1 MFEFLLQKLL
11 YILALS
17 SPLCRSPSEV
27 PERLPPEP
35 KPQKVC
41 WIKHNSQL
49 LGCGFFFFFSSSID
63 RGKDEA
69 RDLIFKM
76 NKICHHFYLLITF
89 GDSAAA
95 YEWMYRY
102 PTFFT
107 SFCLC
112 LGSLEPQGGPV
123 LICAV
128 MVQWHHLSATI
139 PSVSPPDFLWLH
151 WVAWTQ
157 ALSSPKTA
165 VAQTLLSCLSHTIQS
180 KKDLIPSHLALFC
193 LSRECS
199 FCLRMPLLFL
209 TITERAL
216 PSLQRM

>member
-49 LGCGFFFFFSSSID
+49 LGCGFFVFFPLRLTEVKMKPETWFSKWTRYVIISIYSS
-63 RGKDEA
+63 
-69 RDLIFKM
+69 
-76 NKICHHFYLLITF
+76 LLETVQLLMS
-89 GDSAAA
+89 GCTD
-95 YEWMYRY
+95 
-102 PTFFT
+102 TLLFFT

-151 WVAWTQ
+151 WVAWILNI
-157 ALSSPKTA
+157 AAMNIGVHIFSN
-165 VAQTLLSCLSHTIQS
+165 
-180 KKDLIPSHLALFC
+180 
-193 LSRECS
+193 
-199 FCLRMPLLFL
+199 
-209 TITERAL
+209 
-216 PSLQRM
+216 